1 MLVSKD
7 ALMSIFVATD
17 CHECKTPTGCSA
29 RLKLMQSWLPVGL
42 NNGLDR
48 DRNAGVEPRKQPLS
62 NNFISSEDDASQSS
76 LVVDDENE
84 VKRSEDTSES
94 KRPSNSD
101 TIHQRHVT
109 GVTWPARDRRR
120 ATTHFRNEKCRPDA
134 IVGAWPGRQVVR
146 QSSGEVTNIRWLMK
160 TGEWTSRASSS
171 YTACWLQ

>member
-1 MLVSKD
+1 
-7 ALMSIFVATD
+7 
-17 CHECKTPTGCSA
+17 
-29 RLKLMQSWLPVGL
+29 MQSWLPVGL

-109 GVTWPARDRRR
+109 GVAPRRTSVMRSVDRM
-120 ATTHFRNEKCRPDA
+120 
-134 IVGAWPGRQVVR
+134 Q
-146 QSSGEVTNIRWLMK
+146 
-160 TGEWTSRASSS
+160 
-171 YTACWLQ
+171 